1 MKYME
6 QLLSVL
12 KNMFGKTNLDNIQIF
27 FKANKNEAEVH
38 VNGKYWATYELDDI
52 NLQAI
57 GRGYRLDS
65 NVSKNKKYDSN

>member
-6 QLLSVL
+6 QVLSVL

-27 FKANKNEAEVH
+27 FKANKNEAEVY

-52 NLQAI
+52 NLQD
-57 GRGYRLDS
+57 LQDS
-65 NVSKNKKYDSN
+65 KYIKK

>member
-1 MKYME
+1 ME

-12 KNMFGKTNLDNIQIF
+12 KKMFGKTNLDNIQIF

-52 NLQAI
+52 NLQDLQAI

-65 NVSKNKKYDSN
+65 NVSKNKK